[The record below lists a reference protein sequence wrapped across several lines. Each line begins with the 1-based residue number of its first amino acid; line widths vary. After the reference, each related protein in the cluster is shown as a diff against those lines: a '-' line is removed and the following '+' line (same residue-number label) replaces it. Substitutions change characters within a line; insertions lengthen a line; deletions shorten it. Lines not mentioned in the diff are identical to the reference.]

1 MDTFAVPAI
10 KPRYK
15 LTVMVKSGMTSRD
28 KPGSQN
34 DGANAMNTYAV
45 GSPNLYAFQVIQVNG
60 VPYAQIVPR
69 NPTKPEWMRVA
80 EADNSLIYLKVEDL
94 YPNEPV
100 PQSGGSDA
108 LLISAL
114 TRIAD
119 QLVIISSKMK

>member
-1 MDTFAVPAI
+1 M
-10 KPRYK
+10 
-15 LTVMVKSGMTSRD
+15 
-28 KPGSQN
+28 
-34 DGANAMNTYAV
+34 
-45 GSPNLYAFQVIQVNG
+45 NG

-69 NPTKPEWMRVA
+69 NPTKPEWIRVA